1 MKKKFFDMGR
11 DRGLHGTFMGSILA
25 DFTPD
30 SIINLMLRK
39 SDKLNFALNNQGN
52 LYNYLINKVS
62 RGEKIFF
69 MKIFFMTV
77 T

>member
-1 MKKKFFDMGR
+1 MKKRFFDMGR
-11 DRGLHGTFMGSILA
+11 ERGLHGTFNNRMGSILA

-62 RGEKIFF
+62 RGEKIFL
-69 MKIFFMTV
+69 MTV

>member
-1 MKKKFFDMGR
+1 MKKRFFDMGR
-11 DRGLHGTFMGSILA
+11 ERGLHGTFSNGMGSILA

-52 LYNYLINKVS
+52 LYNYLINKVA

-69 MKIFFMTV
+69 MTV